1 MGEKTD
7 LTSALHK
14 AADRRHLR
22 SGLRAALF
30 FAVALVAAVGSALLL
45 TRYMEARTAA
55 ARVPTDVVLVADLD
69 LPVGTELRPE
79 HLRAV
84 AWPMASLPEGAFKD
98 PKELEGKVLTVRL
111 YKGEAF
117 LPTKLAGSD
126 AGRGLSALLPP
137 GMRAV
142 AVRVDDV
149 VGVAGF
155 IHPGDVVD
163 VIVTLRT
170 DGGGGITAS
179 KVILQGIKVLTVGKE
194 LDAGPRSAEKVVQAT
209 VATLM
214 VDAEQSERLALA
226 ASKGKLLL
234 ALRGAADTEAVA
246 TRGVNANTLL
256 SREAPAPA
264 PASRPSASV
273 PRTRLVK
280 ATPPPEPAHEPRR
293 DVVEIMRG
301 DVFERR
307 TFTSKEATR

>member
-1 MGEKTD
+1 MGDKKE

-14 AADRRHLR
+14 AADRGNLR
-22 SGLRAALF
+22 SALRAALF
-30 FAVALVAAVGSALLL
+30 FAIALVAAVGSALLL

-79 HLRAV
+79 HLRAI
-84 AWPMASLPEGAFKD
+84 AWPVASLPEGAFKD
-98 PKELEGKVLTVRL
+98 PKEVEGKVLTARI

-117 LPTKLAGSD
+117 LPSKLAGSE
-126 AGRGLSALLPP
+126 AGRGLSALLPL

-155 IHPGDVVD
+155 IHPGDMVD
-163 VIVTLRT
+163 VIVTLRM

-194 LDAGPRSAEKVVQAT
+194 LDHGSKSAEKVVQAT
-209 VATLM
+209 VATLL

-234 ALRGAADTEAVA
+234 ALRGAADTDAVA

-256 SREAPAPA
+256 AREVPEPAP
-264 PASRPSASV
+264 RPSA
-273 PRTRLVK
+273 PPQRTRLVK
-280 ATPPPEPAHEPRR
+280 AMPPPEPPPEPKR
-293 DVVEIMRG
+293 DIVEIMRG

-307 TFTSKEATR
+307 TFAKEATR